1 MRVLKWLTKIDYG
14 PQHSDLSRKR
24 QPGTGQ
30 WLLKSAEYQR
40 LVDSKGQ
47 TLFCPGDPGVGK
59 PILTATIIDDL
70 ITRFP
75 HVQSTRIVYI
85 YCNFNREHEQR
96 LEYLIAALIKQLSQ
110 ARPSLP
116 KSLTTLYNKHQI
128 RRTRPSAEELSRV
141 PLSVASL
148 YTRIF
153 VVVDALDECQRASG
167 CRSRFLSQIF
177 ALQDAF
183 SINVFATSRPIPEIE
198 ETFEHCLWKR
208 IIAPEEDIRS
218 FLHSEMHM
226 PQMPKLIQRDNDLQK
241 EISSQIVDLADGM

>member
-1 MRVLKWLTKIDYG
+1 MDRKDDLRVLNWLTKVGYG
-14 PQHSDLSRKR
+14 LEHKATWNRPVALEISGVPKIGR
-24 QPGTGQ
+24 
-30 WLLKSAEYQR
+30 LKGAT
-40 LVDSKGQ
+40 

-59 PILTATIIDDL
+59 TILTATIIDDL

-85 YCNFNREHEQR
+85 YCNFNREHERR

-116 KSLTTLYNKHQI
+116 ESLTALYNKHQI

-141 PLSVASL
+141 LLSVASL

-153 VVVDALDECQRASG
+153 VVIDALDECQRASG

-183 SINVFATSRPIPEIE
+183 SINVFATSGPISEIE

-226 PQMPKLIQRDNDLQK
+226 PQMPKLI
-241 EISSQIVDLADGM
+241 